1 MKGRCGITVNRIN
14 GYTETVVGNSSIKIE
29 FRKILAKFAG

>member
-14 GYTETVVGNSSIKIE
+14 GYTEAVVGKCSIKVE
-29 FRKILAKFAG
+29 FRKILAKFTG